1 MNDLAWQDSLFVPA
15 HERLSFD
22 GIRRD
27 RLDPTSWVELVPGW
41 FPDHADLF
49 AQLRDEAPWYQR
61 SRVLWDQEVL
71 EPRLTAGYALPLPPA
86 LEELRAAV
94 SAHYGV
100 AFDSCWINLYRDGD
114 DAVAWH
120 GDSNR
125 KTMRRPMVVTVSL
138 GASRRF
144 LVRRRGGGPV
154 LKEYAPGHG
163 DLMVMGGRMQHD
175 YEHAVPRDSR
185 ASGARISVTM
195 RHTAEVSAT

>member
-1 MNDLAWQDSLFVPA
+1 MTDLAWQDSLFSVSR
-15 HERLSFD
+15 ERLSFD
-22 GIRRD
+22 GYRRD
-27 RLDPTSWVELVPGW
+27 QLDATSWVDLVPGW
-41 FPDHADLF
+41 VPDHAALF
-49 AQLRDEAPWYQR
+49 EQLVAEAPWYQR
-61 SRVLWDQEVL
+61 TRVLWDQAVL
-71 EPRLTAGYALPLPPA
+71 EPRLTAGYALPLPAP

-94 SAHYGV
+94 SGFYGV
-100 AFDSCWINLYRDGD
+100 PFDSCWINLYRDGN

-138 GASRRF
+138 GSSRRF

-154 LKEYAPGHG
+154 LKEYAPGQG

-175 YEHAVPRDSR
+175 YDHAVPRDPR

-195 RHTAEVSAT
+195 RHTTEVP